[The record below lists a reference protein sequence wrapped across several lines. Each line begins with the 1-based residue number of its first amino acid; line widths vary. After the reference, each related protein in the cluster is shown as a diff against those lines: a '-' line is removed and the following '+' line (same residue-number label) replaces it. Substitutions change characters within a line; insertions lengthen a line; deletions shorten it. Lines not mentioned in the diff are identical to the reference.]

1 MRTYNLLAI
10 DDEDYAVRLI
20 NRYCGYREDIKCH
33 GASTS
38 SEALEWAKSNYFD
51 IALIDYK
58 MPGING
64 VELGQKLKKIH
75 PGSFFIIVTAYGGLE
90 KAVEAMRAGMFDFLT
105 KPLELGEFEL
115 AMERAIKSIEIN
127 NQNKQLKEFL
137 LESTGKGKLIGDS
150 AQIKAIKQKVQK
162 IARYDA
168 PVLITGE
175 TGVGKEVVARMI
187 HACSGLNNSRFV
199 AVNCSAFSESLLES
213 ELFGHEKGAFTG
225 ADNQRIGRLEMA
237 GDGVI
242 LLDELCDISPSTQ
255 IKLLRVL
262 QEKEFER
269 VGGNKTIKLKARILS
284 ATNKDIQEEIASGR
298 FRGDLYYR
306 LNTIHLHIPPLR
318 ERKEDIRGCMD
329 HFLRKFSLIYSK
341 EGLKLTKEAI
351 DSMLAHP
358 WPGNVRQLQNSV
370 ELLVIESADKIID
383 VKHLPDDL
391 FTSSPA
397 ERSQVNDRTLVNDNN
412 KNRKIPEL
420 LSAMERKS
428 IADSLEENRWNKS
441 KAAMDLGLT
450 LAQLIY
456 RMKKYDIK

>member
-1 MRTYNLLAI
+1 MRTYSLLAV
-10 DDEDYAVRLI
+10 DDENYAVRLI
-20 NRYCGYREDIKCH
+20 DRYCGYRKNIKCH
-33 GASTS
+33 GASSS

-64 VELGQKLKKIH
+64 VELGQELNKIH
-75 PGSFFIIVTAYGGLE
+75 PGSLLIIVTAYGGLE

-105 KPLELGEFEL
+105 KPLELDEFEL

-127 NQNKQLKEFL
+127 NQNRQLKEFL
-137 LESTGKGKLIGDS
+137 LETSGKGKLIGAS
-150 AQIKAIKQKVQK
+150 EEIKAIKEKVRK

-175 TGVGKEVVARMI
+175 TGVGKELVARMI
-187 HACSGLNNSRFV
+187 HACCGSNNSRFV

-255 IKLLRVL
+255 VKLLRVL

-284 ATNKDIQEEIASGR
+284 ATNKNIQEEIADGR
-298 FRGDLYYR
+298 FREDLYYR

-318 ERKEDIRGCMD
+318 ERRDDIHACLE

-341 EGLKLTKEAI
+341 ENLEFTKEAI
-351 DSMLAHP
+351 DSMLAHS
-358 WPGNVRQLQNSV
+358 WPGNVRQLQNCV
-370 ELLVIESADKIID
+370 ELLVIESTDNNID
-383 VKHLPDDL
+383 VKHLPEDL
-391 FTSSPA
+391 LSCGPVAKSHGDNRAP
-397 ERSQVNDRTLVNDNN
+397 VNSG

-420 LSAMERKS
+420 LSEMERKS
-428 IADSLEENRWNKS
+428 ITDSLEENRWNKS

-456 RMKKYDIK
+456 RMKKYEIR